1 VLWRPGSAEAELTP
15 DEQRRRAIAAAGMFA
30 SGLQDVARHHDD
42 YLAEAYR
49 Q

>member
-1 VLWRPGSAEAELTP
+1 MAEAELAP
-15 DEQRRRAIAAAGMFA
+15 DEQRQRAIEVAGMFA
-30 SGLQDVARHHDD
+30 SGLQDVARRHDD